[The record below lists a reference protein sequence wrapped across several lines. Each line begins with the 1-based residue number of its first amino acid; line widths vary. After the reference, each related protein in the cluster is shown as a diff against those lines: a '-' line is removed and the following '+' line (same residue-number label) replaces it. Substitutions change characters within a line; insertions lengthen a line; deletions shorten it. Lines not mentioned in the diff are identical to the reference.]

1 MRFADGIGSFSGRK
15 SGNDWP
21 SGRSKRPYASG
32 TLPRMTRFASFEA
45 RERRRGGS
53 SLVTGTEVTSQ
64 HGGASC
70 VVTTDSESPRLLR
83 QNSQVQ
89 SIELRTH
96 VFIDSLQPQLAA
108 YMGSVSQGF
117 LPIPG
122 DACLWMEVSPGMAV
136 HRVTDIALKA
146 SNVRLGQMVVERA
159 FGSMALYHRD
169 QSTVL
174 HSGDVVLEAIGSTI
188 DQRSPADVSWTEV
201 IRAITPDHAVL
212 INRQNRRGSMIEAG
226 MSMFILETEP
236 AGYVLIAANEAEKAS
251 NITLVDVKAVGAFGR
266 LTLAGREGD
275 VEEAAAAAMR
285 AIDHVN
291 SNARLR

>member
-1 MRFADGIGSFSGRK
+1 
-15 SGNDWP
+15 
-21 SGRSKRPYASG
+21 
-32 TLPRMTRFASFEA
+32 
-45 RERRRGGS
+45 
-53 SLVTGTEVTSQ
+53 
-64 HGGASC
+64 
-70 VVTTDSESPRLLR
+70 
-83 QNSQVQ
+83 
-89 SIELRTH
+89 
-96 VFIDSLQPQLAA
+96 
-108 YMGSVSQGF
+108 
-117 LPIPG
+117 
-122 DACLWMEVSPGMAV
+122 MAV

-188 DQRSPADVSWTEV
+188 EQRSPAEVSWTEV

-212 INRQNRRGSMIEAG
+212 INRLNRRGSMIEAG

-285 AIDHVN
+285 AIDHIN

>member
-1 MRFADGIGSFSGRK
+1 MSGFSSFKNGDRRFSG
-15 SGNDWP
+15 G
-21 SGRSKRPYASG
+21 AI
-32 TLPRMTRFASFEA
+32 
-45 RERRRGGS
+45 
-53 SLVTGTEVTSQ
+53 VTGSEVNSQ
-64 HGGASC
+64 ASGASC
-70 VVTTDSESPRLLR
+70 VITTDSEKSLVSR
-83 QNSQVQ
+83 QTSHVQ
-89 SIELRTH
+89 QIELRSY
-96 VFIDSLQPQLAA
+96 VFLDSLQPQIAA
-108 YMGSVSQGF
+108 YMGTVSQGF

-159 FGSMALYHRD
+159 FGSLALYHRD

-174 HSGDVVLEAIGSTI
+174 HSGAVVLEAIGS
-188 DQRSPADVSWTEV
+188 DVNQRTKPEVSWTEV

-212 INRQNRRGSMIEAG
+212 INRQNRRGSMIQSG

-236 AGYVLIAANEAEKAS
+236 AGYVLMAANEAEKAS
-251 NITLVDVKAVGAFGR
+251 NITVVDVKGVGAFGR

-285 AIDHVN
+285 SIDN
-291 SNARLR
+291 INQ

>member
-1 MRFADGIGSFSGRK
+1 
-15 SGNDWP
+15 
-21 SGRSKRPYASG
+21 
-32 TLPRMTRFASFEA
+32 
-45 RERRRGGS
+45 
-53 SLVTGTEVTSQ
+53 
-64 HGGASC
+64 
-70 VVTTDSESPRLLR
+70 TDSEIARLGR
-83 QNSQVQ
+83 QNSHVQ
-89 SIELRTH
+89 QIELRTY
-96 VFIDSLQPQLAA
+96 VFLDSLQPQLAA
-108 YMGSVSQGF
+108 YMGTVSQGF

-146 SNVRLGQMVVERA
+146 SSVRLGQMVVERA
-159 FGSMALYHRD
+159 FGSLALYHRD

-174 HSGDVVLEAIGSTI
+174 HSGDVVLDAIGSTVSR
-188 DQRSPADVSWTEV
+188 RSSCEVSWTEV

-251 NITLVDVKAVGAFGR
+251 NITIVDVKGVGAFGR
-266 LTLAGREGD
+266 LTLAGKEGD

-285 AIDHVN
+285 AIDQIN
-291 SNARLR
+291 R

>member
-1 MRFADGIGSFSGRK
+1 MNGLADF
-15 SGNDWP
+15 GND
-21 SGRSKRPYASG
+21 
-32 TLPRMTRFASFEA
+32 
-45 RERRRGGS
+45 ERRLKGNVLITGS
-53 SLVTGTEVTSQ
+53 EVGAQSS
-64 HGGASC
+64 GASC
-70 VVTTDSESPRLLR
+70 VITTDSEKSLVTR
-83 QNSQVQ
+83 QASHVQ
-89 SIELRTH
+89 QIELRTY
-96 VFIDSLQPQLAA
+96 VFLDSLQPQLAA
-108 YMGSVSQGF
+108 YMGTVSQGF

-159 FGSMALYHRD
+159 FGSLALYHRD

-174 HSGDVVLEAIGSTI
+174 HSGDVVLDAIGSKISRRTKP
-188 DQRSPADVSWTEV
+188 QVSWTEV

-212 INRQNRRGSMIEAG
+212 INRQNRRGSMIQSG

-236 AGYVLIAANEAEKAS
+236 AGYVLMAANEAEKAS
-251 NITLVDVKAVGAFGR
+251 NITVVDVKGVGAFGR

-285 AIDHVN
+285 SIDLI
-291 SNARLR
+291 STE